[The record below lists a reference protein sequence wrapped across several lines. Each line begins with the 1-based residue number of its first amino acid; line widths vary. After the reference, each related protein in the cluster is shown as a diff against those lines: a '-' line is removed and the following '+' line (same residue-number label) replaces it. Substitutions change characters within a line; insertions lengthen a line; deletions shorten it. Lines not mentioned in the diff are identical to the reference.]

1 MQNNSIFLNSNQNIP
16 EIRCP
21 YCFSYISL
29 ELNNNNLITY
39 CENCGKNE
47 ILMDDFISIINKNNI
62 KSCNSCCKNIE
73 IKDMLYSHNN
83 KSFLCKKCF
92 VELKEK
98 NEIIEDEY
106 INVNE
111 IGRKCLKHKG
121 AINNFFCL
129 KCNVHICNE
138 CKKEHKSHEIK
149 NIKEEAKYQKKID
162 EMTDILNKEEKYL
175 EEEKI
180 LYEKLLTNMSKKFE
194 KSIKNKTD
202 ILKLKQIIF
211 DSFVTNNQ
219 SFTSYQN
226 ISIINDEK
234 KIGDFDIDLDN
245 IDKIINNISLNND
258 NNNISEEENKSNN
271 KNIRN
276 SSYSVIKLSKKKIY
290 SNPTGLEDNKPNLY
304 PTINSNNKLDD
315 KSKKIYTLDKS
326 VFGLV
331 SPEKINYIKNR
342 KIEYKNS
349 INMINQEILNKSF
362 DFNNYN
368 FNNNK
373 ENNSKENFHILNKLS
388 NSIINILYLGDN
400 KMLATIFAQENNLIL
415 IEIKKE
421 KTINKEQSISLEILM
436 NYNIHTK
443 PINHIEMG
451 EDGSILSCSDNELI
465 KFKLE
470 NGVIKILFVDNI
482 SSESKSFITCFSLFS
497 ENILVLASPYT
508 MNYYKKINQDKYS
521 KIFLPKIDG
530 FKYNYMEK
538 LTDNHIILVG
548 QKIANV
554 NHNIAYLIF
563 VEVDKNTIKKG
574 FEKEVNVKENEKICI
589 KKIFEN
595 YVIISLPR
603 EGFIIF
609 DYLKNKILYKYTCE
623 YIIAMKIEIFN
634 KNFIYCY
641 TVETKDNEGKI
652 VEEMN
657 LKKYLIQKIIKRKKF
672 DFSVEEK
679 SKISLCP
686 KNQIN
691 DIILINLN
699 KDNLIN
705 NCSENDKKL
714 VLLGDNNG
722 NILYNYC

>member
-92 VELKEK
+92 MELKEK

-226 ISIINDEK
+226 ISIIK
-234 KIGDFDIDLDN
+234 
-245 IDKIINNISLNND
+245 
-258 NNNISEEENKSNN
+258 
-271 KNIRN
+271 
-276 SSYSVIKLSKKKIY
+276 
-290 SNPTGLEDNKPNLY
+290 
-304 PTINSNNKLDD
+304 
-315 KSKKIYTLDKS
+315 
-326 VFGLV
+326 
-331 SPEKINYIKNR
+331 
-342 KIEYKNS
+342 
-349 INMINQEILNKSF
+349 
-362 DFNNYN
+362 
-368 FNNNK
+368 
-373 ENNSKENFHILNKLS
+373 
-388 NSIINILYLGDN
+388 
-400 KMLATIFAQENNLIL
+400 
-415 IEIKKE
+415 
-421 KTINKEQSISLEILM
+421 
-436 NYNIHTK
+436 
-443 PINHIEMG
+443 
-451 EDGSILSCSDNELI
+451 
-465 KFKLE
+465 
-470 NGVIKILFVDNI
+470 
-482 SSESKSFITCFSLFS
+482 
-497 ENILVLASPYT
+497 
-508 MNYYKKINQDKYS
+508 
-521 KIFLPKIDG
+521 
-530 FKYNYMEK
+530 
-538 LTDNHIILVG
+538 
-548 QKIANV
+548 
-554 NHNIAYLIF
+554 
-563 VEVDKNTIKKG
+563 
-574 FEKEVNVKENEKICI
+574 
-589 KKIFEN
+589 
-595 YVIISLPR
+595 
-603 EGFIIF
+603 
-609 DYLKNKILYKYTCE
+609 
-623 YIIAMKIEIFN
+623 
-634 KNFIYCY
+634 
-641 TVETKDNEGKI
+641 
-652 VEEMN
+652 
-657 LKKYLIQKIIKRKKF
+657 
-672 DFSVEEK
+672 
-679 SKISLCP
+679 
-686 KNQIN
+686 
-691 DIILINLN
+691 
-699 KDNLIN
+699 
-705 NCSENDKKL
+705 
-714 VLLGDNNG
+714 
-722 NILYNYC
+722 